1 MLKLTVFILI
11 TLSCHSTSH
20 SSFQQVN
27 PQCQPNEPTSDTC
40 TDDVNRLGL
49 TRGAFVSLPSDDTA
63 SARLIITIGK
73 LLPLTPRVYIN
84 NTVANALPIIPRS
97 RTSND
102 LLHLKGPAFTNAVN
116 STFPVISRST
126 ATPIQID
133 HSTPP
138 QVDSALPIM
147 TTSHSSFQKVNPQ
160 CQPNE
165 PISDTCTDDVN
176 RLGLTRGAFVSSVA
190 NALPIM
196 PRSRTSNG
204 LLHPKGPAFHH
215 NQASMPFTDA
225 VHNTLPIIPRSTGT
239 PIQIDHF
246 ALICSDLLHLKGTH
260 FMHSTC
266 MGPPLYRNQAPMPFI
281 NTVDSAL
288 SIMTTSHSSFQK
300 VNPQCQPNEPISD
313 TCTDDVNRLGLTRG
327 AFVSLPSDDT
337 ASARLIIT
345 IGKLLPLTPRVYI
358 NNTVAN

>member
-49 TRGAFVSLPSDDTA
+49 TRGAFVSFN
-63 SARLIITIGK
+63 RLGLTRGAFVDK
-73 LLPLTPRVYIN
+73 LLPLAPRVCIN
-84 NTVANALPIIPRS
+84 NTVANALPI
-97 RTSND
+97 
-102 LLHLKGPAFTNAVN
+102 
-116 STFPVISRST
+116 ISRST

-138 QVDSALPIM
+138 Q
-147 TTSHSSFQKVNPQ
+147 
-160 CQPNE
+160 
-165 PISDTCTDDVN
+165 
-176 RLGLTRGAFVSSVA
+176 
-190 NALPIM
+190 
-196 PRSRTSNG
+196 
-204 LLHPKGPAFHH
+204 
-215 NQASMPFTDA
+215 
-225 VHNTLPIIPRSTGT
+225 GT
-239 PIQIDHF
+239 HF

-300 VNPQCQPNEPISD
+300 VNPQCQPNEPTSD

>member
-138 QVDSALPIM
+138 QDSALPIM

-176 RLGLTRGAFVSSVA
+176 RLGLTRGAFVDKLLPLAPRVCINNTVA
-190 NALPIM
+190 NALPII
-196 PRSRTSNG
+196 S
-204 LLHPKGPAFHH
+204 
-215 NQASMPFTDA
+215 
-225 VHNTLPIIPRSTGT
+225 RSTAT
-239 PIQIDHF
+239 PIQIDH
-246 ALICSDLLHLKGTH
+246 
-260 FMHSTC
+260 ST
-266 MGPPLYRNQAPMPFI
+266 PPQ
-281 NTVDSAL
+281 VDSAL

-300 VNPQCQPNEPISD
+300 VNPQCQPNEPTSD

>member
-49 TRGAFVSLPSDDTA
+49 TRGAFVDKLLPLAPRVCINNTVANALPIISRSTATPIQITRGAFVSLPSDDTA

-126 ATPIQID
+126 ARPIQID

-138 QVDSALPIM
+138 QDSALPIM

-246 ALICSDLLHLKGTH
+246 ALICSDL
-260 FMHSTC
+260 
-266 MGPPLYRNQAPMPFI
+266 
-281 NTVDSAL
+281 
-288 SIMTTSHSSFQK
+288 
-300 VNPQCQPNEPISD
+300 
-313 TCTDDVNRLGLTRG
+313 
-327 AFVSLPSDDT
+327 
-337 ASARLIIT
+337 
-345 IGKLLPLTPRVYI
+345 
-358 NNTVAN
+358 

>member
-73 LLPLTPRVYIN
+73 LLPLTPRVYDKLLPLAPRVCIN
-84 NTVANALPIIPRS
+84 NTVANALPI
-97 RTSND
+97 
-102 LLHLKGPAFTNAVN
+102 
-116 STFPVISRST
+116 ISRST

-138 QVDSALPIM
+138 Q
-147 TTSHSSFQKVNPQ
+147 
-160 CQPNE
+160 
-165 PISDTCTDDVN
+165 
-176 RLGLTRGAFVSSVA
+176 
-190 NALPIM
+190 
-196 PRSRTSNG
+196 
-204 LLHPKGPAFHH
+204 
-215 NQASMPFTDA
+215 
-225 VHNTLPIIPRSTGT
+225 
-239 PIQIDHF
+239 
-246 ALICSDLLHLKGTH
+246 
-260 FMHSTC
+260 
-266 MGPPLYRNQAPMPFI
+266 
-281 NTVDSAL
+281 VDSAL